1 MDSSRAKTFQQMADE
16 LGIRHKLM
24 YTLREASR
32 VTGCHTTRC
41 ASSARRAACARS
53 CPRGARWG
61 AWFARNGSSSG
72 SRRERMAS
80 RLLRC
85 AAYIALLFAVYA
97 LMPYVLRAMLLA
109 ADGIRVVLGMG
120 SML

>member
-1 MDSSRAKTFQQMADE
+1 
-16 LGIRHKLM
+16 
-24 YTLREASR
+24 
-32 VTGCHTTRC
+32 
-41 ASSARRAACARS
+41 
-53 CPRGARWG
+53 
-61 AWFARNGSSSG
+61 
-72 SRRERMAS
+72 MAS
-80 RLLRC
+80 RLLIRC